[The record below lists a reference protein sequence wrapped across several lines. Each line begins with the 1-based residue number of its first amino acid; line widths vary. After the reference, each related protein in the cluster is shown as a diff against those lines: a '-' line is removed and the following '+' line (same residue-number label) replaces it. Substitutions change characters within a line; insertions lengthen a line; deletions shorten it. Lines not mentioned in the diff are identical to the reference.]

1 MTASPTTLD
10 HTRSRRLQTYA
21 MLLSLFAIW
30 ALFAVA
36 TDGLF
41 LSGRNL
47 LNLTRQAS
55 VTAILALGMVVVIIS
70 GNIDLSVGSLAG
82 FLGAAL
88 AISHGEHGVP
98 ALTSLSLVVI
108 LGAALGCCQGMLVAY
123 QRVPAFIVT
132 LGGLMVYRGGLL
144 AITKGGTPRL
154 PMNSWLKGLGAGS
167 IPRAAWGAP
176 IPLLVVATLA
186 VVMWLVVSRMRY
198 GRHVHAV
205 GGNTEAAFLSGID
218 TRRVVV
224 IAFAMMGAL
233 AGVAGAVLTARVGSA
248 SPEAGRLL
256 ELDAIAACVIGG
268 ASLMGGRGS
277 IPGALLGALVMA
289 SLDNGMSLANMGP
302 FWQDIVKG
310 SVLVVAVWFDMRL
323 RAR

>member
-1 MTASPTTLD
+1 MK
-10 HTRSRRLQTYA
+10 RRHLQTYA
-21 MLLSLFAIW
+21 MALSLVAIW
-30 ALFAVA
+30 ALFAVV
-36 TDGLF
+36 TDGVF
-41 LSGRNL
+41 LSSRNL

-55 VTAILALGMVVVIIS
+55 VTAILAIGMVVVIIS

-82 FLGAAL
+82 FLGAGL
-88 AISHGEHGVP
+88 AVSHGVFGAP
-98 ALTSLSLVVI
+98 GLASAALMVAV
-108 LGAALGCCQGMLVAY
+108 GAGLGCCHGLLVAY

-132 LGGLMVYRGGLL
+132 LGGLMVYRGGML

-154 PMNSWLKGLGAGS
+154 PMDSWLKDIGNGS
-167 IPRAAWGAP
+167 LPQTAWG
-176 IPLLVVATLA
+176 IPTPLVIVAILS

-198 GRHVHAV
+198 GRHLHAV
-205 GGNTEAAFLSGID
+205 GGNAEAAFLSGID

-224 IAFAMMGAL
+224 MAFTMMGAL
-233 AGVAGAVLTARVGSA
+233 AAVGGAVLTARVGSA

-277 IPGALLGALVMA
+277 IPGALLGALVMG

-310 SVLVVAVWFDMRL
+310 SVLVVAVWFDMRV

>member
-1 MTASPTTLD
+1 M
-10 HTRSRRLQTYA
+10 RSRHLRTYA
-21 MLLSLFAIW
+21 MALSLVAIW
-30 ALFAVA
+30 TLFAVV
-36 TDGLF
+36 TDGVF
-41 LSGRNL
+41 LSSRNL

-55 VTAILALGMVVVIIS
+55 VTAILAIGMVVVIIS
-70 GNIDLSVGSLAG
+70 GHIDLSVGSLAG
-82 FLGAAL
+82 FLGAGL
-88 AISHGEHGVP
+88 AVSHGV
-98 ALTSLSLVVI
+98 
-108 LGAALGCCQGMLVAY
+108 LGAPGFASALLMVVVGAGLGCCHGLLVAY

-132 LGGLMVYRGGLL
+132 LGGLMVYRGGML
-144 AITKGGTPRL
+144 AITKGGTLRL
-154 PMNSWLKGLGAGS
+154 PMDSWLKDIGNGS
-167 IPRAAWGAP
+167 LPQTAWG
-176 IPLLVVATLA
+176 IPTPLVLVAILSVA
-186 VVMWLVVSRMRY
+186 MWLVVSRMRY

-205 GGNTEAAFLSGID
+205 GGNAEAAFLSGID

-224 IAFAMMGAL
+224 IAFTTMGAL
-233 AGVAGAVLTARVGSA
+233 AAVGGAVLTARVGSA

-289 SLDNGMSLANMGP
+289 SVDNGMSLANMGP

-310 SVLVVAVWFDMRL
+310 SVLVVAVWFDMRV